1 MNRRRL
7 WASAAGLITALVA
20 AACAGTGAS
29 VAVLSAS
36 PSPPVPPGA
45 STVSVA
51 PSGAAGDSSCD
62 PTASLKPAATLPA
75 PGKMPA
81 GTSLA
86 TIAQRGRLIV
96 GVDQNTFLFGFRN
109 PQTGELE
116 GFDIDIA
123 KEMAKAIFGDPTKIE
138 FKTLTSAQRIPALLS
153 TDPNAQVDLVVR
165 TFSITCD
172 RLKQIAFSSVYYQAQ
187 QRILAPTNSGIK
199 GAADLGGK
207 TVCATTGSTSLTKL
221 LSLNPKPVVLAVSDW
236 SDCLVAVQQGQA
248 AAVSTDDSILLGI
261 KAQDPNLA
269 LVGDS
274 LEPEPYGIG
283 IKLGDT
289 AMVRFVNGVLEQLR
303 SNGRWKQIYQTWLG
317 SSDVS
322 PPVAKYSDG

>member
-1 MNRRRL
+1 MNRRRF
-7 WASAAGLITALVA
+7 WAGAVGLITALVA
-20 AACAGTGAS
+20 TACASTGAS
-29 VAVLSAS
+29 VAVLSAT
-36 PSPPVPPGA
+36 PSPPAPPGA

-62 PTASLKPAATLPA
+62 PTASLKPATSLPA
-75 PGKMPA
+75 PGKMPT

-96 GVDQNTFLFGFRN
+96 GVDQNTYLFGFRN

-123 KEMAKAIFGDPTKIE
+123 KEMAKAIFGDATKIE
-138 FKTLTSAQRIPALLS
+138 FRTLTSAQRIPALQNGS
-153 TDPNAQVDLVVR
+153 VDLVVR

-172 RLKQIAFSSVYYQAQ
+172 RLKQIAFSSVYFQAQ

-221 LSLNPKPVVLAVSDW
+221 LSLTPKPVVLAVSDW
-236 SDCLVAVQQGQA
+236 SDCLVALQQGQA

-317 SSDVS
+317 SADVS

>member
-1 MNRRRL
+1 MRRRL
-7 WASAAGLITALVA
+7 WATVAGLLTALTA
-20 AACAGTGAS
+20 AACATTGAS
-29 VAVLSAS
+29 VAVLSAT

-75 PGKMPA
+75 PGKMPT

-86 TIAQRGRLIV
+86 AIAQRGRLIV
-96 GVDQNTFLFGFRN
+96 GVDQNTYLFGFRN

-138 FKTLTSAQRIPALLS
+138 FKTLTSAQRIPTLQ
-153 TDPNAQVDLVVR
+153 NGGVDLVVR

-172 RLKQIAFSSVYYQAQ
+172 RLKQIAFSSVYFQAQ

-221 LSLNPKPVVLAVSDW
+221 LSLTPKPVVLAVSDW
-236 SDCLVAVQQGQA
+236 SDCLVALQQGQA

-317 SSDVS
+317 SADVS